1 MTRELQEK
9 LESYQRVW
17 AEVDLDAIWENM
29 VHMKENIAEKTK
41 ILAVIKTDGYGH
53 GGVPIAKMLEQLD
66 FMFGY
71 AAATYEEAHV
81 LREAG
86 VKKPIL
92 ILGYTFPYCYEELI
106 REEIRPAVL
115 RALEVMKTRTPL
127 PLTWEPEVPAL
138 VAQGCGGD
146 VRKSINAVELLC
158 EAAVPKDGTLLLTEA
173 DAKALS
179 QRSAMRYDRGGDA
192 MYDAA
197 SALHK
202 SIRGSDPDAALHYL
216 ARFLEAGD
224 LITPCRRLLCAAS
237 EDVGLAYPQAITIV
251 KSCVDTAMQLGL
263 PEPGMCFDAVAD
275 LCRQLDVPYTRIQVP
290 VYDIVFNERKEKN
303 PCSLCAKLRRG
314 SLNTALTDL
323 GIRKI
328 ALGHH
333 YDDAIETL
341 LMNLLFEGRI
351 GCFQPV
357 TYLDRT
363 GITQI
368 RPLLYCREDDIRRA
382 AQRLRLPVV
391 HNLCPANGHSR
402 RQEVKELI
410 AGLEGRYPDI
420 KQKLFGSLQ
429 RYPLYGWNLHE
440 EER

>member
-1 MTRELQEK
+1 MQ
-9 LESYQRVW
+9 
-17 AEVDLDAIWENM
+17 
-29 VHMKENIAEKTK
+29 H
-41 ILAVIKTDGYGH
+41 
-53 GGVPIAKMLEQLD
+53 
-66 FMFGY
+66 
-71 AAATYEEAHV
+71 
-81 LREAG
+81 
-86 VKKPIL
+86 
-92 ILGYTFPYCYEELI
+92 ILGLVRRCVEDYHMIEPGDRI
-106 REEIRPAVL
+106 AVGVSGGKDSL
-115 RALEVMKTRTPL
+115 LTLVSLARLQKFYPTPFTVEAITMEMGM
-127 PLTWEPEVPAL
+127 PGMDFSG
-138 VAQGCGGD
+138 VA
-146 VRKSINAVELLC
+146 ALC
-158 EAAVPKDGTLLLTEA
+158 E
-173 DAKALS
+173 
-179 QRSAMRYDRGGDA
+179 R
-192 MYDAA
+192 
-197 SALHK
+197 
-202 SIRGSDPDAALHYL
+202 
-216 ARFLEAGD
+216 LE
-224 LITPCRRLLCAAS
+224 
-237 EDVGLAYPQAITIV
+237 
-251 KSCVDTAMQLGL
+251 
-263 PEPGMCFDAVAD
+263 
-275 LCRQLDVPYTRIQVP
+275 VPYTRIQVP
-290 VYDIVFNERKEKN
+290 VYQIIFEERKEKN

-391 HNLCPANGHSR
+391 HNPCPANGHSR